1 MRSVLM
7 NFQRLPVL
15 KTLPAITTLKA
26 DHLGLVITGLFR
38 NPFNFFLF
46 NIIDNYFHIIFIL
59 FRPLRRWG
67 VGDRRFGRSFVL
79 LLLVLRA
86 LLRDLGGHD
95 APDGLALLL
104 VHEAGGEQ
112 ELHVEVGAVLVVHV
126 RREPG
131 RVPRPVGHHAAA
143 QHAAHRA
150 GGSRDC
156 CRHLC
161 VSL

>member
-1 MRSVLM
+1 MLSVLM

-15 KTLPAITTLKA
+15 ETPPAITTLKA
-26 DHLGLVITGLFR
+26 DLLGMVITGLFC
-38 NPFNFFLF
+38 NFFYFLLF
-46 NIIDNYFHIIFIL
+46 YNYFHVIYIL

-67 VGDRRFGRSFVL
+67 VGDRGFGRSFVL
-79 LLLVLRA
+79 LLFVLRA
-86 LLRDLGGHD
+86 LVRDLGGHD

-104 VHEAGGEQ
+104 VHEAGGQQ

-126 RREPG
+126 RREAG
-131 RVPRPVGHHAAA
+131 RVSRPVGDHAAA